1 MKKVL
6 LLAVV
11 ALFVMMP
18 LASFAMTTISDS
30 DLNAITAQEGVS
42 IYLNNISLTGMSMTA
57 SWGQSNISGTAGL
70 PGSNTVIPGF
80 GFDQGGFVGADVTVG
95 NISVNG
101 LLTIDVGT
109 NNLTTIGTWGNSTS
123 GKAGL
128 PGGIQL
134 GLSNI
139 ALSVGALQMII
150 KVGGEETLKGTT
162 TVSVG
167 GTTFAGVNNFMTMG
181 TMYVS
186 GLNTTVNGNIFIS
199 TH

>member
-42 IYLNNISLTGMSMTA
+42 IYLNDVTLTGMTMTM
-57 SWGQSNISGTAGL
+57 SWGQANLSTNTSNPIA
-70 PGSNTVIPGF
+70 NF
-80 GFDQGGFVGADVTVG
+80 CFDQGGFIGADVTVG
-95 NISVNG
+95 AVSVTG
-101 LLTIDVGT
+101 LLTIDVGL
-109 NNLTTIGTWGNSTS
+109 NVNTTGTGNGTTQNAGS
-123 GKAGL
+123 GTFV

-134 GLSNI
+134 GLTNMAI
-139 ALSVGALQMII
+139 TVNGLQMIV
-150 KVGGEETLKGTT
+150 KVGASKELTNVATT
-162 TVSVG
+162 
-167 GTTFAGVNNFMTMG
+167 MTMG
-181 TMYVS
+181 TAYVS
-186 GLNTTVNGNIFIS
+186 NIATTVNGNIIIS

>member
-42 IYLNNISLTGMSMTA
+42 IYLNNITLSGINATM
-57 SWGQSNISGTAGL
+57 SWGQGTTSVTNA
-70 PGSNTVIPGF
+70 TFDAPGF
-80 GFDQGGFVGADVTVG
+80 FGVDVSTSG

-101 LLTIDVGT
+101 LLTIDVGV
-109 NNLTTIGTWGNSTS
+109 NASTTHMATS
-123 GKAGL
+123 GN
-128 PGGIQL
+128 GGVAL
-134 GLSNI
+134 GLTNMAI
-139 ALSVGALQMII
+139 GVGGVQMIV
-150 KVGGEETLKGTT
+150 KVSGDKSLALTSGGSGTST
-162 TVSVG
+162 QVIG
-167 GTTFAGVNNFMTMG
+167 MTMG
-181 TMYVS
+181 TAYISNVS
-186 GLNTTVNGNIFIS
+186 TTVNGQIVIS